1 MCARVLN
8 TSQSS
13 PKVQNLLNDCTHDY
27 SGGGSWYFKISSRR
41 MRNKEVQV
49 IPWVVTDS
57 NFVRCPSQKLDPGR
71 TVFVGAL
78 HGMLTAEALSNI
90 FNDLFG
96 GVIYAGK
103 ACAAFR
109 LCLLSSNHSP
119 LITSPA
125 WPNG

>member
-1 MCARVLN
+1 
-8 TSQSS
+8 
-13 PKVQNLLNDCTHDY
+13 
-27 SGGGSWYFKISSRR
+27 

-103 ACAAFR
+103 VNFYLFQHCFFIR
-109 LCLLSSNHSP
+109 VLCS
-119 LITSPA
+119 
-125 WPNG
+125 

>member
-1 MCARVLN
+1 
-8 TSQSS
+8 
-13 PKVQNLLNDCTHDY
+13 
-27 SGGGSWYFKISSRR
+27 

-96 GVIYAGK
+96 GVIYAGMTNLDLVIQR
-103 ACAAFR
+103 F
-109 LCLLSSNHSP
+109 SFTQFSH
-119 LITSPA
+119 
-125 WPNG
+125 

>member
-1 MCARVLN
+1 
-8 TSQSS
+8 
-13 PKVQNLLNDCTHDY
+13 
-27 SGGGSWYFKISSRR
+27 

-103 ACAAFR
+103 VNFYLFEHFLHSRA
-109 LCLLSSNHSP
+109 LLLKVWTRTSSSTP
-119 LITSPA
+119 WDPGA
-125 WPNG
+125 